1 MSREMK
7 RLILS
12 LAVVLSSPALADEPS
27 TVARKEISHLIS
39 HLGSSGC
46 QFQRN
51 GSWYTSSRAVS
62 HLTGKYEYLLKRGLV
77 PSAEAFIERAAT
89 ESSVS
94 GRPYL
99 VKCGQAPPVPSASW
113 LREELAKFRAA
124 SRGSAKDH

>member
-1 MSREMK
+1 MK
-7 RLILS
+7 RLILC
-12 LAVVLSSPALADEPS
+12 LAIVLASRAVADEPG

-51 GSWYTSSRAVS
+51 GSWYTSSQAVS
-62 HLTGKYEYLLKRGLV
+62 HLTRKYEYLLKRGLV
-77 PSAEAFIERAAT
+77 PSAEAFIQRAAT

-94 GRPYL
+94 GKPYL
-99 VKCGQAPPVPSASW
+99 VKCGQAPPVPSAAW

-124 SRGSAKDH
+124 SRDAAQHH